1 MWRFKGQI
9 FMEEL
14 LKQAEGIINKRFDKS
29 DPNYGL
35 LVMGCFALLSKFG
48 EDYFPIVEKVMLETE
63 FYIGK
68 KPLSE
73 LLEEGGINA
82 EDAFRGE
89 EFYDTELTVTA
100 LSSPGVYLYIGENGK
115 IVFERETPAVFCTT
129 VGEDANA
136 ILNAFVHETAH
147 LIKSAVNIVYSDAHK
162 HFLIRN
168 GLNIFGYSFEKNSPF
183 EPNDNSM
190 FDEVINVLQTSDM
203 MRSVKG
209 LDKDLLSEEVYSF
222 YRELDL
228 DRIDLLYG
236 YNELTSFVLPLWSN
250 DHFRSSIED
259 NIVIGRIDRIKNDFD
274 SIMGPNSFH
283 YYSTY
288 LDYVD
293 GNYDDEKLINN
304 MRDWFDRMNR
314 TYIMRTRVL
323 DMANRNKTQ

>member
-1 MWRFKGQI
+1 MNKY
-9 FMEEL
+9 
-14 LKQAEGIINKRFDKS
+14 LKQAENIVSRRFDTS
-29 DPNYGL
+29 DENYGL

-48 EDYFPIVEKVMLETE
+48 DEYLPIVEKVMLETD

-73 LLEEGGINA
+73 LLADGGISA

-89 EFYDTELTVTA
+89 EFYDTEVTVTA
-100 LSSPGVYLYIGENGK
+100 ISSPGVELWVNDHGK
-115 IVFERETPAVFCTT
+115 IMMEKDTPAIFCTT
-129 VGEDANA
+129 MNADATT
-136 ILNAFVHETAH
+136 ILNAFVHEAAH
-147 LIKSAVNIVYSDAHK
+147 LVKSTANIIYSNSKK

-168 GLNIFGYSFEKNSPF
+168 GLNIFGLSFEKNSPL

-190 FDEVINVLQTSDM
+190 LDEVINVLQTADM
-203 MRSVKG
+203 MKAVKG
-209 LDKDLLSEEVYSF
+209 LDGTPMSDEVLRF

-236 YNELTSFVLPLWSN
+236 YDELTSFVLPLWSN
-250 DHFRSSIED
+250 NHFRSSIED

-288 LDYVD
+288 LDYID
-293 GNYDDEKLINN
+293 GNYDDEKLIGS
-304 MRDWFDRMNR
+304 MREWYDRMNR
-314 TYIMRTRVL
+314 TYTMRTRVL
-323 DMANRNKTQ
+323 DMANRNKK

>member
-1 MWRFKGQI
+1 MN
-9 FMEEL
+9 EL
-14 LKQAEGIINKRFDKS
+14 LRQAETIVAKRFDKS
-29 DPNYGL
+29 DENYGL
-35 LVMGCFALLSKFG
+35 LVTGCFALLSKFG
-48 EDYFPIVEKVMLETE
+48 EDYFPIVEKVMLETD

-73 LLEEGGINA
+73 LLEEGGISP

-89 EFYDTELTVTA
+89 EFYDTEMTVTA
-100 LSSPGVYLYIGENGK
+100 ISSPGVYLYIDENGK
-115 IVFERETPAVFCTT
+115 IVYEKEKPAVYCTT

-147 LIKSAVNIVYSDAHK
+147 LIKSTINVVYCDTPK
-162 HFLIRN
+162 QFLIRG

-203 MRSVKG
+203 MKTVKE
-209 LDKDLLSEEVYSF
+209 LDVDAMSEEVYKF

-236 YNELTSFVLPLWSN
+236 YNELANFVLPLWGN
-250 DHFRSSIED
+250 DHFRSSIES

-323 DMANRNKTQ
+323 DMANRNKK